1 MLAGFPVFVFPAFFG
16 HMPSVARKYSVY
28 RNRFAQLLGSCVC
41 LFIFPLVL
49 GIHSSNEVREAL
61 EKTNKDELG
70 RYNLGK
76 TFFGCEPHKL
86 NEMDNKKCEGLLTE
100 KECLEA
106 VKSMES
112 GKSPGTDGLSAEI
125 YKVFWKGVSPYKFP

>member
-1 MLAGFPVFVFPAFFG
+1 MFCVPKSF
-16 HMPSVARKYSVY
+16 
-28 RNRFAQLLGSCVC
+28 RFEIGQLLGSCVC
-41 LFIFPLVL
+41 LCIFPLVL
-49 GIHSSNEVREAL
+49 GIHSSNEVREGL

-70 RYNLGK
+70 RHNLGK

-86 NEMDNKKCEGLLTE
+86 DEMDKKKCEGLLTE

-112 GKSPGTDGLSAEI
+112 GKSPGTVGLPAEF